1 MTHIAHQNDAFYIQ
15 KKNARNADCAQQ
27 LNNQS
32 VTQTLKYC
40 DICDQTPAM
49 PKILD
54 SRIGCSVNNLDK
66 RQSRS
71 TKFAPRSAEFAARAL
86 GGLANV
92 GAEQR
97 FRPLQ
102 TAFNNILPEY
112 VIIFV
117 KSFVGSKIMPTFA
130 PVKSCLHGCTT

>member
-71 TKFAPRSAEFAARAL
+71 TKFAPPFSRICRPSVRRTGQRR
-86 GGLANV
+86 GG
-92 GAEQR
+92 
-97 FRPLQ
+97 
-102 TAFNNILPEY
+102 TAFPPATDRL
-112 VIIFV
+112 
-117 KSFVGSKIMPTFA
+117 
-130 PVKSCLHGCTT
+130 